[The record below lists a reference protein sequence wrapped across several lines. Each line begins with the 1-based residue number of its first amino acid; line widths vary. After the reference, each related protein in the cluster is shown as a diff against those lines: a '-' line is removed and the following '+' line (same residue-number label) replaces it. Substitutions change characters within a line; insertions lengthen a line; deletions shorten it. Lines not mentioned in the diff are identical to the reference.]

1 MTEDHYVRIVFKDGR
16 KFTRKNMS
24 RRKAISEYNRYL
36 RDMLILSIQKVEW
49 GVS

>member
-1 MTEDHYVRIVFKDGR
+1 MNDDHYVKIVFKDGR
-16 KFTRKNMS
+16 KFIRKNMS

-49 GVS
+49 GLN